1 MFDLSQLYYP
11 ITAKPAGAGEVLPCK
26 ALRPYIRCFWG
37 TAALPETS
45 GLVPKTALIG
55 EPISLSPEPEV
66 IIPDTCMDII
76 WEWDECT
83 GESEGVFCGIN
94 DAPFE
99 VGQATE
105 STSRRYFA
113 IRFHFW
119 AVHMFADEHL
129 RDALNVHVPVEQ
141 YFTSFRREL
150 GYRLGA
156 SLTYAERIAVVEE
169 YLLKRLEQTVHSRDS
184 LLNAVYSILKQ
195 RGVVDAREL
204 ESSAGVSSR
213 QLERLFREYIGLS
226 PKKTADLVRFQNV
239 WLDLYRSPPP
249 AKAMQDMV
257 YDYRYSHQSH
267 MINSFKKFAGRT
279 PLEAL
284 AYARR

>member
-11 ITAKPAGAGEVLPCK
+11 ITARPAGASEVLPCK

-37 TAALPETS
+37 PGALPQTS
-45 GLVPKTALIG
+45 G
-55 EPISLSPEPEV
+55 PEPKVILTGGPTSGPQEREV

-76 WEWDECT
+76 WEWDEHT

-99 VGQATE
+99 VGQAEE
-105 STSRRYFA
+105 STGRLYFA

-119 AVHMFADEHL
+119 AVHLFTDDHL
-129 RDALNVHVPVEQ
+129 RDVLNVHVPVEQ
-141 YFTSFRREL
+141 YFASFRKEL
-150 GYRLGA
+150 GYRLAA
-156 SLTYAERIAVVEE
+156 SLSYTERIAMVEE
-169 YLLKRLEQTVHSRDS
+169 YLLERLERTGHSRDS
-184 LLNAVYSILKQ
+184 LLNAVYSILRQ
-195 RGVVDAREL
+195 RGAVNVREL

-239 WLDLYRSPPP
+239 WLDIYRSPPP
-249 AKAMQDMV
+249 ERAMQDVV
-257 YDYRYSHQSH
+257 YDYHYSHQSH